1 MPILQSPESI
11 ETAMEKRTLSDVREL
26 KVCAAGLAAAAK
38 PTVVV
43 AGADDPVTL
52 ASVDGLVKA
61 ILAGEEKK
69 IEQIAGSHSFALD
82 GCEVEN
88 CPSEEVIPRSLDILR
103 GRGGD
108 LLMKGGVK
116 TGDLLGAFLERERG
130 FRTERVLSHLG
141 VFTAPGGRRLM
152 IITDGGL
159 NLAPDL
165 ERKKD
170 ILLNAVDVAHRL
182 GIECPRVA
190 VLAHVEK
197 SPNHELPMIRD
208 AEELTRLNREGLLP
222 GCLVEGPLALDNA
235 VSEQAVET
243 KHISG
248 PVAGRADILLANE
261 IGMGNVIYKAVQAW
275 LDGVIAGMVVGGKL
289 PVITPSRADSEES
302 KLAAIALGVILSAGA
317 ASGN

>member
-1 MPILQSPESI
+1 M
-11 ETAMEKRTLSDVREL
+11 AEKSFSDVREL
-26 KVCAAGLAAAAK
+26 KIRAKELAAAGK
-38 PTVVV
+38 PMLVV
-43 AGADDPVTL
+43 AGADDPITL
-52 ASVDGLVKA
+52 ASVEDACSASLAKA
-61 ILAGEEKK
+61 ILVGRRIK
-69 IEQIAGSHSFALD
+69 IEEIAESHCFELA
-82 GCEVEN
+82 GCDIEN
-88 CPSEEVIPRSLDILR
+88 CVAAEVIPCALDILR
-103 GRGGD
+103 REAGD

-116 TGDLLGAFLERERG
+116 TGDLLGVFLERERG
-130 FRTERVLSHLG
+130 FRTDRILSHLG
-141 VFTAPGGRRLM
+141 VFTSPGQHRLL
-152 IITDGGL
+152 IITDGGI

-182 GIECPRVA
+182 GIDCPRVA

-208 AEELTRLNREGLLP
+208 AEELTRLNREGRLP

-235 VSEQAVET
+235 VSELSAAT
-243 KHISG
+243 KGISG

-275 LDGVIAGMVVGGKL
+275 LDGVIAGMVVGGKV

-302 KLAAIALGVILSAGA
+302 KLAAIALGVILTAGGPA
-317 ASGN
+317 DN

>member
-1 MPILQSPESI
+1 MLKTKLKKSF
-11 ETAMEKRTLSDVREL
+11 TDVRQL
-26 KVCAAGLAAAAK
+26 QVRAGELAAAGR
-38 PTVVV
+38 PVLVV

-52 ASVDGLVKA
+52 ASVEDACRAGLVTA
-61 ILAGEEKK
+61 ILVGGKNEIEK
-69 IEQIAGSHSFALD
+69 IAESHSFELE
-82 GCEVEN
+82 GCRVEN
-88 CPSEEVIPRSLDILR
+88 CAAGEIIPRSLDILR
-103 GRGGD
+103 REAGD
-108 LLMKGGVK
+108 LLMKGRVK

-130 FRTERVLSHLG
+130 FRTDRILSHLG
-141 VFTAPGGRRLM
+141 VFTAPAQQRLM

-165 ERKKD
+165 KRKKD

-182 GIECPRVA
+182 GIDCPRVA

-197 SPNHELPMIRD
+197 SPNHELPMVRD

-235 VSEQAVET
+235 VSELAVRT

-248 PVAGRADILLANE
+248 AVAGRADILLANE

-275 LDGVIAGMVVGGKL
+275 LDGVIAGMVVGGKV

-302 KLAAIALGVILSAGA
+302 KLTAISLGVLLAADA
-317 ASGN
+317 ASIS